1 MSGSDLNISPLY
13 KKTAVIGNL
22 LMICPERVM
31 DFVKIPRVQSDTSA
45 CMHKQR
51 PRSHLKIDSDPSA
64 SLPFAIGDP
73 RLGPATKDPGFVPSK
88 ILG

>member
-45 CMHKQR
+45 CTSKDLGLT
-51 PRSHLKIDSDPSA
+51 SKSECF
-64 SLPFAIGDP
+64 FAI
-73 RLGPATKDPGFVPSK
+73 RYW
-88 ILG
+88 